1 MWGYIWPLVLIVI
14 SNTVYHIIAKQTP
27 GNASSFL
34 SLTVTYVVGAVIT
47 FTAYLISSPGKTLGQ
62 SFTELNW
69 TSLALGLAIVGLEAG
84 FIYMYRAGWKVS
96 TGPVIANTLVAV
108 LLIIVGALFYK
119 ETLGLKQIIGIA
131 LCMGGL
137 VLING

>member
-27 GNASSFL
+27 TNASSFL
-34 SLTVTYVVGAVIT
+34 SLTVTYVVGAVVS
-47 FTAYLISSPGKTLGQ
+47 FAAYLISSPSKTLGQ
-62 SFTELNW
+62 SFSELNW

-96 TGPVIANTLVAV
+96 TGPLIANILVCV
-108 LLIIVGALFYK
+108 LLIVVGALFYK
-119 ETLGLKQIIGIA
+119 ETLGLKQIIGIV